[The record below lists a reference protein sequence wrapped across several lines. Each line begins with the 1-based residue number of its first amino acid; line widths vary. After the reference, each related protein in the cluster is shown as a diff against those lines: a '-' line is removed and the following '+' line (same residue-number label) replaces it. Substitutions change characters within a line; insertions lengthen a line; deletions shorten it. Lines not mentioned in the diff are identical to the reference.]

1 MHFVR
6 SGGATLHV
14 EANLIGGRPTV
25 VFVNSLG
32 CDLRIWD
39 GVVTAL
45 APAQFGALRYDLRGQ
60 GLSDVGATPYRMSDH
75 VADLEALLMSVG
87 VERAL
92 ICGLS
97 IGGMI
102 ALGLADKRPDL
113 VAGLIL
119 CCTAHRIGTAE
130 SWNARIAAVE
140 KGGLGAIAESVLPPW
155 FSPAAYRDNAPFV
168 ALCRNMLVRNPAD
181 GYMASCAALREA
193 DLESA
198 ALAVSAPTLCLAG
211 EDDRATPPEV
221 VRGLSAL
228 IPGARFATIPGAG
241 HAPCVEAPGA
251 VAAHVASFAAEVFDS
266 LQGAGLDRFAQ
277 GMAVRRRVL
286 GDAHVDAAERNK
298 TALDA
303 DFQRFITEG
312 AWGSVWTRPRLT
324 LRERSMIT
332 LALLAAL
339 GHEGEVAMHTRATR
353 NTGAAPEDIA
363 EALLHVAVYA
373 GVPAANKAFQTVKKT
388 IEAMEK
394 DT

>member
-6 SGGATLHV
+6 SSGATLHV
-14 EANLIGGRPTV
+14 ESDLVQGRPTV

-32 CDLRIWD
+32 TDLRIWD
-39 GVVTAL
+39 DVVAAL
-45 APAQFGALRYDLRGQ
+45 ARARLGAVRYDLRGQ
-60 GLSDVGATPYRMSDH
+60 GLSDVGATPYRIADH
-75 VADLEALLMSVG
+75 VADLEEVLTSLGA
-87 VERAL
+87 ERAVV
-92 ICGLS
+92 CGLS

-102 ALGLADKRPDL
+102 ALGLAEKRPDL
-113 VAGLIL
+113 VAGLVL

-140 KGGLGAIAESVLPPW
+140 KGGLAAIVERVLQGW
-155 FSPAAYRDNAPFV
+155 FSPAAYRDNRPVV
-168 ALCRNMLVRNPAD
+168 ALARNMLARIPAD
-181 GYMASCAALREA
+181 DYAGICVAVRDA
-193 DLESA
+193 DLEEA
-198 ALAVSAPTLCLAG
+198 ARGVSAPTLCLAG
-211 EDDRATPPEV
+211 EFDPATPPEL
-221 VRGLSAL
+221 VRSLSAL
-228 IPGARFATIPGAG
+228 IPGARFATIPGAA
-241 HAPCVEAPGA
+241 HVPCLEAPDA
-251 VAAHVASFAAEVFDS
+251 VADHISAFAEEIFASPG
-266 LQGAGLDRFAQ
+266 GADRFAQ

-286 GDAHVDAAERNK
+286 GDAHVDAAVRRT

-312 AWGSVWTRPRLT
+312 AWGSLWARPRLT

-339 GHEGEVAMHTRATR
+339 GHEGEVAMHARATR
-353 NTGAAPEDIA
+353 NTGAAPEDIT

-388 IEAMEK
+388 FEAMEK

>member
-1 MHFVR
+1 MQFVR
-6 SGGATLHV
+6 AGGATLHV
-14 EANLIGGRPTV
+14 ETNLIRNRPTI

-39 GVVTAL
+39 GVVAAL
-45 APAQFGALRYDLRGQ
+45 APSRLGALRYDLRGQ
-60 GLSDVGATPYRMSDH
+60 GLSDVGATPYRIADH
-75 VADLEALLMSVG
+75 VADLEALLTNLEI
-87 VERAL
+87 ERAL

-102 ALGLADKRPDL
+102 ALGLAEKRPEL
-113 VAGLIL
+113 AAGLIL

-130 SWNARIAAVE
+130 SWGARIAAVE
-140 KGGLGAIAESVLPPW
+140 RGGVGAIAENVLPSW

-168 ALCRNMLVRNPAD
+168 ALCRNMLARNPAD
-181 GYMASCAALREA
+181 GYAASCAAVREA

-198 ALAVSAPTLCLAG
+198 ARAVSAPALCLAG
-211 EDDRATPPEV
+211 EYDVATPPDL

-228 IPGARFATIPGAG
+228 VPGAQFATIPGVG
-241 HAPCVEAPGA
+241 HAPCVEAPEA
-251 VAAHVASFAAEVFDS
+251 VAAQVVAFAAKVFDTP
-266 LQGAGLDRFAQ
+266 QDAGPERFAQ

-298 TALDA
+298 TAFDA

-312 AWGSVWTRPRLT
+312 AWGSVWSRPRLT